1 MKKILTSIVLTGLMS
16 LTANAKVELKKVE
29 YKSGDQT
36 FEGVVAMDSALKGKK
51 PGVVVFHNWMGVTG
65 ETESKIT
72 ELAKLGYVAMAGDIY
87 GKGIRPKDAKEAGEL
102 ATKYKNDRKLLR
114 ERVNLALDELKKNA
128 HVDSTKLF
136 ATGYCF
142 GGTAALE
149 LARSGAPLLGTVT
162 FHGGLSNPTPSDAKN
177 IKGQVAVFH
186 GAVDPFVPAD
196 EVAAFK
202 KEMDEAKV
210 PYELTM
216 FSQTVHSF
224 TEKGAGDDITKGAA
238 YNATAD
244 KRSWEGMKNFFAE
257 LTAKK

>member
-1 MKKILTSIVLTGLMS
+1 MKNKFLSILFLVGLAM
-16 LTANAKVELKKVE
+16 NVEAKVELKKVE

-36 FEGVVAMDSALKGKK
+36 FEGVVAMDSTLKGKK
-51 PGVVVFHNWMGVTG
+51 PGVVVFHNWMGITK

-87 GKGIRPKDAKEAGEL
+87 GKGIRPKDTKKAGEL
-102 ATKYKNDRKLLR
+102 ATKYKGDRRLLR

-128 HVDSTKLF
+128 HVDSSKLF

-149 LARSGAPLLGTVT
+149 LARSGAPLLGTVS
-162 FHGGLSNPTPSDAKN
+162 FHGGLSNPTPADAKN
-177 IKGQVAVFH
+177 IRGQVEIYH

-196 EVAAFK
+196 EVTAFK

-210 PYELTM
+210 PYQLTM
-216 FSQTVHSF
+216 FANTVHSF
-224 TEKGAGDDITKGAA
+224 TEKAAGDDISKGAA
-238 YNATAD
+238 YNEIAD
-244 KRSWEGMKNFFAE
+244 KRSWEGMKQFFAE